1 MQNIASIAAGNDDSV
16 GEMIADA
23 LDKVGSNG
31 VLSIES
37 SNSIETFVEVTEG
50 MEIDRGYISP
60 QFVTNSERLLVE
72 YDNCRVLVTD
82 QKIESVRDIVPIL
95 EQVTRLN
102 SPLLIIAE
110 DVSGGA
116 GAGGGSGLAEQQAWQ
131 DGNLAK
137 YMPRLK
143 EAAVYCALVSKHG
156 GLACEGTSNL
166 GSLG

>member
-1 MQNIASIAAGNDDSV
+1 MCYILVLLQNIASISAGNDDSV

-72 YDNCRVLVTD
+72 YDNCRWVERPHL
-82 QKIESVRDIVPIL
+82 
-95 EQVTRLN
+95 LN
-102 SPLLIIAE
+102 CTW
-110 DVSGGA
+110 VG
-116 GAGGGSGLAEQQAWQ
+116 
-131 DGNLAK
+131 
-137 YMPRLK
+137 
-143 EAAVYCALVSKHG
+143 
-156 GLACEGTSNL
+156 
-166 GSLG
+166 